1 MLLVFSPG
9 VRDSGKHPAVHRTGP
24 SPSTENRLTQNID
37 SAEVEK
43 PCLRVGRCPGVLVS
57 WGILSLIGQSRQRMS
72 LCAMFRAYHTLSR
85 VMINHDC
92 AQVR

>member
-1 MLLVFSPG
+1 M
-9 VRDSGKHPAVHRTGP
+9 
-24 SPSTENRLTQNID
+24 
-37 SAEVEK
+37 
-43 PCLRVGRCPGVLVS
+43 LVS

-92 AQVR
+92 AQVRLSQPMLCWLSLQSALAECPWGVRLALDAE